1 MRITPVGR
9 VLLLLMAASIVTAV
23 WGSGGVQ
30 AAGFVVAVLL
40 GLVLAGEGLSG
51 VGTPEAA
58 SRNAEVSR
66 SHFQDRGRA
75 QPEAGA
81 VDPPSS
87 DEIWARERQRRGL
100 DSQRSEVAAREP
112 DR

>member
-1 MRITPVGR
+1 MRITPLGR
-9 VLLLLMAASIVTAV
+9 VLLLLMAASIAAAIL
-23 WGSGGVQ
+23 GSGGVQ

-51 VGTPEAA
+51 RGTPMAA
-58 SRNAEVSR
+58 SRKAEVSR
-66 SHFQDRGRA
+66 SRFQGRGRP
-75 QPEAGA
+75 QPEADDA
-81 VDPPSS
+81 NQPSS